1 FNFTEICKL
10 PVQKGRCKALFIRH
24 YYDIDAGVCGSFDYG
39 GCGGNANNFRTK
51 SDCEKACVDCK

>member
-1 FNFTEICKL
+1 CKL